1 MQRRHKP
8 VFSSRRRSNILSKT
22 PSLSEKRVLAEKKEL
37 LCAKSVMLY
46 LSYGLQNMLSSLI
59 NFTYML
65 QHVP

>member
-22 PSLSEKRVLAEKKEL
+22 PSLSEKRVLTEKKEL